1 VDANVMEERMSK
13 MNEEWLKENY
23 PSPPMEDSE

>member
-1 VDANVMEERMSK
+1 MSK

-23 PSPPMEDSE
+23 PTEIPIITPKEDINVCGK